1 MATIKDVA
9 QRANVSTCTVSRVLS
24 QKGYISDKTRAAV
37 LQAVE
42 ELKYQPNSIA
52 TELKVG
58 VSNTI
63 GLIVPDITNYYYM
76 ELAAQIERYANAEGH
91 LIYLCNSSYDRA
103 KEKKFVTAL
112 TNRKI
117 KGLIVIP
124 VSNEIGHF
132 LELQKKSIPF
142 AFVNRTFPNAIDFCI
157 AEDNRGA
164 AYEVVSHLK
173 ELKRARI
180 AGIFQSFDNMIYQE
194 RYEGMKQ
201 AILDQG
207 NGFDESLIIYNAEM
221 EKTCERIEELF
232 RRPDRPDAIFA
243 ANDMLAFDVYK
254 VLDGLHLRIPQ
265 DVMVVGFDDTLMAQK
280 ISPPL
285 SSYKM
290 PIDVIAYRSVKAVLN
305 GGLEQAALPISGK
318 LVKRQSTANLT
329 P

>member
-24 QKGYISDKTRAAV
+24 NKGYISDKTRAAV
-37 LQAVE
+37 LQAVD

-76 ELAAQIERYANAEGH
+76 ELAAQIERYANLEGN
-91 LIYLCNSSYDRA
+91 LTYLCNSSYDRT
-103 KEKKFVTAL
+103 KEKKFITAL

-117 KGLIVIP
+117 KGLIIIP
-124 VSNEIGHF
+124 VSNTIGHI
-132 LELQKKSIPF
+132 LDLQKREIPF
-142 AFVNRTFPNAIDFCI
+142 VIVNRTFPDLLEFCI
-157 AEDNRGA
+157 VEDNHRG
-164 AYEVVSHLK
+164 AYEVVTHLK
-173 ELKRARI
+173 AQGRTRI
-180 AGIFQSFDNMIYQE
+180 AGIFQSFENMIYRE

-201 AILDQG
+201 AIIDSG
-207 NGFDESLIIYNAEM
+207 TEFDESLIIHDAEM

-254 VLDGLHLRIPQ
+254 ILDSLHLSIPQ
-265 DVMVVGFDDTLMAQK
+265 DVMVVGFDDTLMARK
-280 ISPPL
+280 VSPPL
-285 SSYKM
+285 TSYRM
-290 PIDVIAYRSVKAVLN
+290 PIDEIAEHAVRGILG
-305 GGLEQAALPISGK
+305 GGLGEFNAPITGH
-318 LVKRQSTANLT
+318 LVTRTSTGVPT
-329 P
+329 T